1 MKISQKNLTRIIVL
15 IGAAIYNFVLF
26 LVLAGREKNAVFWIA
41 YGFVMLIPL
50 LILAFTFIKIPFPSG
65 TRLALSLPLVRILIA
80 YCVVDFA
87 AATVIM
93 ILSRSISVR
102 MALIVLVVVLAV
114 FEVLFIVF
122 YKGVRHIGEGFN
134 KQRESVLQQNMLV
147 AKLNSIAN
155 STDDAKVAAK
165 IRQIAEE
172 VRYGDYNVYPQLKE
186 LDARIEA
193 TADGIADALSPEE
206 MLNAAT
212 KLERLVAERKEKLL
226 YIKKLRG

>member
-1 MKISQKNLTRIIVL
+1 MLLYSLT
-15 IGAAIYNFVLF
+15 
-26 LVLAGREKNAVFWIA
+26 LVA
-41 YGFVMLIPL
+41 
-50 LILAFTFIKIPFPSG
+50 
-65 TRLALSLPLVRILIA
+65 
-80 YCVVDFA
+80 
-87 AATVIM
+87 
-93 ILSRSISVR
+93 
-102 MALIVLVVVLAV
+102 IVLVVVLAV
-114 FEVLFIVF
+114 FAVLFIVF

-155 STDDAKVAAK
+155 STDDAKVADK